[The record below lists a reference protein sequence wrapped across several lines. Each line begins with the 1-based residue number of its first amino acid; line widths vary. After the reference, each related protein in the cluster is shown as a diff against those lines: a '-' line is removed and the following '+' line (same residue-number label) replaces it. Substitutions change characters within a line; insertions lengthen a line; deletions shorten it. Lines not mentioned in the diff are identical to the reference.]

1 VTTWNPP
8 EEQLPPLLQAFR
20 NMSPTRQPNMLAL
33 EVFLLCAQ
41 APKTYAELE
50 QLTGCNRRNL
60 VKAVGLMTPSTH
72 LQTGE
77 VIAPAMHLLKPQ
89 KIKGTTALRFG
100 ITDRGRRLL
109 DGKG

>member
-1 VTTWNPP
+1 MTSWTPP

-20 NMSPTRQPNMLAL
+20 NMSPSRQPNMLAL

-41 APKTYAELE
+41 EPKTYNELE
-50 QLTGCNRRNL
+50 QRTGCHRNRIE
-60 VKAVGLMTPSTH
+60 KAVSLLTV
-72 LQTGE
+72 QVKDGE
-77 VIAPAMHLLKPQ
+77 VIAPAMHLLKAE
-89 KIKGTTALRFG
+89 KVKGTTMLRFR

>member
-1 VTTWNPP
+1 MTSWTPP

-41 APKTYAELE
+41 EPKTYNELE
-50 QLTGCNRRNL
+50 QRTGCHRNRIE
-60 VKAVGLMTPSTH
+60 KAVSLLTV
-72 LQTGE
+72 QVKDGE
-77 VIAPAMHLLKPQ
+77 VIAPAMHLLRAK
-89 KIKGTTALRFG
+89 KVKGTTMLRFHM
-100 ITDRGRRLL
+100 TDRGRRLL

>member
-1 VTTWNPP
+1 MTTWNAP

-50 QLTGCNRRNL
+50 QLTGCNRANIERAINQM
-60 VKAVGLMTPSTH
+60 VPRIKE
-72 LQTGE
+72 GE
-77 VIAPAMHLLKPQ
+77 VQAPPMHLLKPQ
-89 KIKGTTALRFG
+89 KIKGTTVLRFSV
-100 ITDRGRRLL
+100 TDRGRRLL
-109 DGKG
+109 AQNA